1 VSKEVTKKT
10 NGDVFDTKRVVQ
22 TLESLMSRVTE
33 KDCTAETV
41 NAACNC
47 ADRITQILRLHLDV
61 HRLRAKASGGKVI
74 DV

>member
-1 VSKEVTKKT
+1 MSKEVAKKS
-10 NGDVFDTKRVVQ
+10 DVFDTKKVVQ
-22 TLESLMSRVTE
+22 TLESLMGRVTE

-61 HRLRAKASGGKVI
+61 HRLRSKTSTGGKVI